1 MRNRLRRTV
10 FAGAVVAAFLLIVAL
25 GWANPPRAAVVTTD
39 RLGPETGER
48 VDDYLARAR
57 NSLTGAGADDAAGS
71 DAGADADNG
80 PDAGADAGAH
90 ADAGADAGAHADAGA
105 DAEAH
110 ADNGADDGAER
121 WALASFGTGV
131 TADRLPEQAAGLR
144 ISQVLYHVPLDRV
157 YTPVTA
163 VPVPAGDAAATAS
176 IRAAAGAMDYA
187 RPADDRAARTAAVVA
202 ARLHAGCPCAVA
214 VVVRGTLPQLRDLA
228 SHPGIRSVE
237 ALPPDAAAG
246 AFAVVP
252 LLPEQLDT
260 ATPGPDD
267 GPVPT
272 P

>member
-1 MRNRLRRTV
+1 MRDRLRRTV
-10 FAGAVVAAFLLIVAL
+10 FAGAVVAVVVLIVVL
-25 GWANPPRAAVVTTD
+25 GWAIPPRAAIVSTD

-57 NSLTGAGADDAAGS
+57 DSLSGADTDAGADI
-71 DAGADADNG
+71 DAGADAR
-80 PDAGADAGAH
+80 AGADT
-90 ADAGADAGAHADAGA
+90 
-105 DAEAH
+105 
-110 ADNGADDGAER
+110 AER
-121 WALASFGTGV
+121 WALASFDTGV
-131 TADRLPEQAAGLR
+131 GADTLPELAAGLR

-187 RPADDRAARTAAVVA
+187 QPADERAARTAAVVA
-202 ARLHAGCPCAVA
+202 ARLHAGCPCAVGI
-214 VVVRGTLPQLRDLA
+214 VVRGRLDQLRDLS
-228 SHPGIRSVE
+228 SHTGIRSVE

-246 AFAVVP
+246 AFAIVP